1 MLGGG
6 LFIATAYW
14 YLYLTGEAGVR
25 IDLNIGSINSVT
37 EGGAGPLKIEGRDPR
52 EFADGGVNGNGGVNV
67 NVNDNGGSNAGLGMS
82 KSMSGGGGGG
92 GNQMGGWLTDLRD
105 GGPYSKT
112 WMEREFERRRRDSG
126 EEKV

>member
-6 LFIATAYW
+6 FFVATSYW

-52 EFADGGVNGNGGVNV
+52 EFEQGGVNGNGGVNV
-67 NVNDNGGSNAGLGMS
+67 NVNDNGGSNAGLDMS
-82 KSMSGGGGGG
+82 KSMSGGGGS
-92 GNQMGGWLTDLRD
+92 QMGGWLTDLRD
-105 GGPYSKT
+105 DGPYSKS
-112 WMEREFERRRRDSG
+112 WKEREMEKSG
-126 EEKV
+126 RGHGGDEKV